1 MANPKKA
8 NILEQDNTGLK
19 EQYLT
24 FNVGSEIYGLKLEQA
39 KEIIKPPKVTNVP
52 NTEEYI
58 LGVINL
64 RGQVIPVINLK
75 NKLGLKAEFAAEDN
89 EEKTKKI
96 VVINIKDM
104 LIGLYV
110 DGVNEVINL
119 PVDEI
124 EGVSDNRQGIREEF
138 IQGVSSFEDALIIV
152 LDIDNLL
159 FSEKEEKGA

>member
-1 MANPKKA
+1 MANTQKKEK
-8 NILEQDNTGLK
+8 NESVSDK

-24 FNVGSEIYGLKLEQA
+24 FKVGSEIYGLKLKQA

-75 NKLGLKAEFAAEDN
+75 NKLGLKEDDIKDLSKAKN
-89 EEKTKKI
+89 KKI

-110 DGVNEVINL
+110 DGVNEVMNL
-119 PVDEI
+119 AVEDI
-124 EGVSDNRQGIREEF
+124 EGVADNKTGIRDEY
-138 IQGVSSFEDALIIV
+138 IKGVSTFSDVLIIV
-152 LDIDNLL
+152 LDINNLL
-159 FSEKEEKGA
+159 FDQKEEKGA

>member
-1 MANPKKA
+1 MANNTATAVKA
-8 NILEQDNTGLK
+8 ENTAIE

-24 FNVGSEIYGLKLEQA
+24 FKVGSEIYGLRLHQA

-75 NKLGLKAEFAAEDN
+75 NKLGLKEEFQIDTDAESS
-89 EEKTKKI
+89 KKI

-104 LIGLYV
+104 LIGLFV

-119 PVDEI
+119 STDEI
-124 EGVSDNRQGIREEF
+124 EGVSDNRSGIREEF
-138 IQGVSSFEDALIIV
+138 IQGVSSFEDSLIIV

-159 FSEKEEKGA
+159 FDEKEEKGA

>member
-1 MANPKKA
+1 MANSENKVVKA
-8 NILEQDNTGLK
+8 ENAGTR

-24 FNVGSEIYGLKLEQA
+24 FNVGNEIYGLKLKQA
-39 KEIIKPPKVTNVP
+39 KEIIKPPKITNVP

-75 NKLGLKAEFAAEDN
+75 NKLGLKENFTAEN
-89 EEKTKKI
+89 KTKKI
-96 VVINIKDM
+96 VVINIENM

-110 DGVNEVINL
+110 DGVNEVIKL
-119 PVDEI
+119 SVDEI
-124 EGVSDNRQGIREEF
+124 EGVSDNRSGIREEF
-138 IQGVSSFEDALIIV
+138 IQGVSSFGDSLIIV

-159 FSEKEEKGA
+159 FDEK

>member
-1 MANPKKA
+1 MANTQKEA
-8 NILEQDNTGLK
+8 VVEK

-24 FNVGSEIYGLKLEQA
+24 FKVGSEIYGLRLKQA

-64 RGQVIPVINLK
+64 RGQVIPVIDLK
-75 NKLGLKAEFAAEDN
+75 NKLGLKEDDTKDLSKAKN
-89 EEKTKKI
+89 KKI

-110 DGVNEVINL
+110 DGVNEVMNL
-119 PVDEI
+119 AVEDI
-124 EGVSDNRQGIREEF
+124 EGVADNNTGIRDEY
-138 IQGVSSFEDALIIV
+138 IKGVSTFSDSLIIV
-152 LDIDNLL
+152 LDINNLL
-159 FSEKEEKGA
+159 FDQKEEKGA

>member
-1 MANPKKA
+1 MANTQKETKKESVA
-8 NILEQDNTGLK
+8 TK

-24 FNVGSEIYGLKLEQA
+24 FKVGSEIYGLKLKQA

-75 NKLGLKAEFAAEDN
+75 NKLGLKEDDIKDLSKAQN
-89 EEKTKKI
+89 KKI

-110 DGVNEVINL
+110 DGVNEVMNL
-119 PVDEI
+119 AVEDI
-124 EGVSDNRQGIREEF
+124 EGVADNKTGIRDEY
-138 IQGVSSFEDALIIV
+138 IKGVSTFSDSLIIV
-152 LDIDNLL
+152 LDINNLL
-159 FSEKEEKGA
+159 FDQKEEKGA

>member
-1 MANPKKA
+1 MANTQNEVKNESVA
-8 NILEQDNTGLK
+8 EK

-24 FNVGSEIYGLKLEQA
+24 FKVSSEIYGLKLKQA
-39 KEIIKPPKVTNVP
+39 KEIIKPPKITNVP

-75 NKLGLKAEFAAEDN
+75 NKLGLKEDDIKDISN
-89 EEKTKKI
+89 AKDKKI

-110 DGVNEVINL
+110 DGVNEVMNL
-119 PVDEI
+119 AVEGI
-124 EGVSDNRQGIREEF
+124 EGVADNRTGIRDEY
-138 IQGVSSFEDALIIV
+138 IKGVSTFSDSLIIV
-152 LDIDNLL
+152 LDINNLL
-159 FSEKEEKGA
+159 FDQKEEKGA

>member
-1 MANPKKA
+1 MANTQKEAKKESVA
-8 NILEQDNTGLK
+8 TK

-24 FNVGSEIYGLKLEQA
+24 FKVGSEIYGLKLKQA

-75 NKLGLKAEFAAEDN
+75 NKLGLKEDDIKDLSN
-89 EEKTKKI
+89 AQNKKI

-110 DGVNEVINL
+110 DGVNEVMNL
-119 PVDEI
+119 AVEDI
-124 EGVSDNRQGIREEF
+124 EGVADNKTGIRDEY
-138 IQGVSSFEDALIIV
+138 IKGVSTFSDSLIIV
-152 LDIDNLL
+152 LDINNLL
-159 FSEKEEKGA
+159 FDQKEEKGA

>member
-1 MANPKKA
+1 MT
-8 NILEQDNTGLK
+8 NTQKEAQNESVAAK

-24 FNVGSEIYGLKLEQA
+24 FKVGSEIYGLKLKQA

-75 NKLGLKAEFAAEDN
+75 NKLGLKEDDIKDLAN
-89 EEKTKKI
+89 AKNNKI

-110 DGVNEVINL
+110 DGVNEVMNL
-119 PVDEI
+119 AIEDI
-124 EGVSDNRQGIREEF
+124 EGVADNRTGIRDEY
-138 IQGVSSFEDALIIV
+138 IKGVSTISDSLIIV
-152 LDIDNLL
+152 LDINNLL
-159 FSEKEEKGA
+159 FDQKEEKGA